1 MAKVEP
7 TIAPGATRRKLVE
20 SKGLLRTRSTG
31 DSTRLAGPTDA

>member
-20 SKGLLRTRSTG
+20 VEGLTADEVDRRLDAARRT
-31 DSTRLAGPTDA
+31 D